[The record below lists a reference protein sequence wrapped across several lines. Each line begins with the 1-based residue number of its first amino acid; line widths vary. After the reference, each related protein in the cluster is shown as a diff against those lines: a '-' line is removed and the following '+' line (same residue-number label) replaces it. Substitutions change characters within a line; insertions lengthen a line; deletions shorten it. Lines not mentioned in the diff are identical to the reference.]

1 MADPLDHNTPQPP
14 ASWQHAGGLAQRA
27 LAPVERFLAIEAAS
41 GIVLIVAAA
50 VALIWANSPWH
61 ETYNALW
68 HAPVGLRISSFHI
81 ERDLH
86 FWINDGLMTIFFF
99 VVGLEIR
106 REIYNGELSELRRA
120 ALPFVAAVGGMLV
133 PASIFVAFNLGR
145 ESVSGWGI
153 PMATDIA
160 FAVGVLALL
169 GSRVPPAL
177 RVFLLA
183 LAVIDDVGA
192 ILVIAIFYSSG
203 LHPSGFFIAAGGVGV
218 IVLMRLLGIR
228 SPWAYVPPAAIVWA
242 GTYVAGIHPT
252 LAGAVI
258 GLMTPVRPSLGRRK
272 FIERARATLA
282 RLRDQRDSDTR
293 ALLPHMR
300 ELDQARREAL
310 SPVDRIDHALHGWV
324 AFGVMPL
331 FALANAGVSVGDLS
345 LSGEPLLVLLG
356 IGVGLILGKPIGI
369 LAFSWLATRLGFA
382 ALPRGIA
389 WPQVA
394 VVGVAAGIGFT
405 MSIFIASLAFPAG
418 PNLET
423 SKLGILIG
431 SAAAAI
437 VAMVFGGVILASKP
451 VAEITAT
458 VSDEVIR

>member
-1 MADPLDHNTPQPP
+1 MADPLDDNTQQPPHQGAP
-14 ASWQHAGGLAQRA
+14 ASWQRASSVARRA

-41 GIVLIVAAA
+41 GIVLIAAA
-50 VALIWANSPWH
+50 AIALIWANSPWH

-68 HAPVGLRISSFHI
+68 QVAVGLRIGPFHF
-81 ERDLH
+81 ERELH

-106 REIYNGELSELRRA
+106 REVHNGELSELRRA
-120 ALPFVAAVGGMLV
+120 ALPFAAAAGGMLV
-133 PASIFVAFNLGR
+133 PACIFLAFNLGL
-145 ESVSGWGI
+145 ESVNGWGI

-160 FAVGVLALL
+160 FAVGVLTLL

-183 LAVIDDVGA
+183 LAVIDDAGA
-192 ILVIAIFYSSG
+192 IVVIAIFYSSG
-203 LHPSGFFIAAGGVGV
+203 LQLTGFFIAGGGMGA
-218 IVLMRLLGIR
+218 IVVMQLLGIR
-228 SPWAYVPPAAIVWA
+228 SLWAYVPPAAVVWA

-252 LAGAVI
+252 LAGVVV
-258 GLMTPVRPSLGRRK
+258 GLMTPVGAALGRRK
-272 FIERARATLA
+272 FIERAHATLA
-282 RLRDQRDSDTR
+282 RVRDHADSDAR
-293 ALLPHMR
+293 ALLPHMKD
-300 ELDQARREAL
+300 LDQARREAV
-310 SPVDRIDHALHGWV
+310 SPVDHIEHALHGWV

-331 FALANAGVSVGDLS
+331 FAMANAGVSVGDLS

-356 IGVGLILGKPIGI
+356 IAAGLIFGKPLGI
-369 LAFSWLATRLGFA
+369 LAFSWFATRLGLA
-382 ALPRGIA
+382 AVPRGIA
-389 WPQVA
+389 WLQVA

-431 SAAAAI
+431 SAVAAI
-437 VAMVFGGVILASKP
+437 LAIVLGRAVLPSGP
-451 VAEITAT
+451 VAEIPH
-458 VSDEVIR
+458 S